1 MRVELTKVN
10 PITFPNVC
18 TKELANNPSLKL
30 VIILL
35 IKSTANSTHV
45 RYCYF

>member
-1 MRVELTKVN
+1 MSVELTKVN
-10 PITFPNVC
+10 PIIFPKVY

-35 IKSTANSTHV
+35 IKSNANSTRV
-45 RYCYF
+45 RYSYF